1 MKFYF
6 EEKAMILAS
15 KQVKLDYDNY
25 HNMMSHQKSK
35 PTEYLFPTFQVTADQ
50 LKNVKEICMTLLK
63 SYADRCSRNFQT
75 SQESQITQTNRN
87 MLTK

>member
-1 MKFYF
+1 MRADVLGKYEIKLEFK
-6 EEKAMILAS
+6 ENIMTMAS

-25 HNMMSHQKSK
+25 HNMMSHQKRK

-63 SYADRCSRNFQT
+63 TYADRCSRNF
-75 SQESQITQTNRN
+75 
-87 MLTK
+87 